1 MRLRTLSAIAALALA
16 SAAHAGLVDLNLHA
30 GYTSLSMGELNHSN
44 AMLMGWDGAPYAEE
58 LNSGIVVG
66 LDATTKHLIRLPWL
80 ELGLRAETL
89 RSNQAEMRNWPGNVS
104 SVYTDVASLSSLLV
118 GAKASAPFAV
128 SGLSLGWG
136 AWVGYGY
143 AELDQHVSDTTRPPI
158 QSGVFTAYILVAEL
172 ESTLSYAVTDRIS
185 LNATGGWRWAD
196 APKMKDGNNTD
207 LLDAEQ
213 YWENN
218 YLTSVNV
225 DYSGATFQGSVSYSF

>member
-1 MRLRTLSAIAALALA
+1 MRLRTLLAIAALAMT

-30 GYTSLSMGELNHSN
+30 GYTSLSMGDLNRSN
-44 AMLMGWDGAPYAEE
+44 AMLMGWDGAPYSED

-66 LDATTKHLIRLPWL
+66 LDATSKHLVRLPWL
-80 ELGLRAETL
+80 ALGLRAETL
-89 RSNQAEMRNWPGNVS
+89 RSNQAEMKNWPGNVS

-118 GAKASAPFAV
+118 GAKASKPFAV

-136 AWVGYGY
+136 AWLGYGY
-143 AELDQHVSDTTRPPI
+143 AELDQHVSITTRPPI

-172 ESTLSYAVTDRIS
+172 ESTLAYAVNSHIS

-196 APKMKDGNNTD
+196 APKMQDGNKTD
-207 LLDAEQ
+207 LYDAEQ
-213 YWENN
+213 YWRGNAV
-218 YLTSVNV
+218 TSVNV